1 MVYEK
6 MIVYIIGPG
15 GAGKT
20 TTGRLVAELLGW
32 TAIDLDQAFCQYIMN
47 IRQFIKQF
55 GYEKYVIRNSLLL
68 NELLVE
74 RTGLKSVFILSSGFL
89 STDICQETILKN
101 RKTVNR
107 TGVTIL
113 LMPSTDYET
122 SLECII
128 FRQLTRGLKLNKET
142 EIRKFEQRFVD
153 YISMGEIKIF
163 SMDKPS
169 LIAKKIVKELQLL
182 LHI

>member
-1 MVYEK
+1 MK
-6 MIVYIIGPG
+6 NNCIYIIGPG

-32 TAIDLDQAFCQYIMN
+32 TAIDLDQVFCQYIMN
-47 IRQFIKQF
+47 IRHFIKKF

-68 NELLVE
+68 HELLVE
-74 RTGLKSVFILSSGFL
+74 RSGLKTIYILSSGFL

-101 RKTVNR
+101 RDIVNR
-107 TGVTIL
+107 TGLTIL
-113 LMPSTDYET
+113 LMPSADYEI
-122 SLECII
+122 SLECIM

-142 EIRKFEQRFVD
+142 EIRKFEQRFDD
-153 YISMGEIKIF
+153 YISMGEIRVF

-169 LIAKKIVKELQLL
+169 LIATKIVKQLQLL
-182 LHI
+182 LNI

>member
-1 MVYEK
+1 VYEK

-89 STDICQETILKN
+89 STDICQEILPRAGQRPRLRSPCLSK
-101 RKTVNR
+101 RLLFCVISR
-107 TGVTIL
+107 IIL
-113 LMPSTDYET
+113 MRVS
-122 SLECII
+122 
-128 FRQLTRGLKLNKET
+128 
-142 EIRKFEQRFVD
+142 
-153 YISMGEIKIF
+153 
-163 SMDKPS
+163 
-169 LIAKKIVKELQLL
+169 
-182 LHI
+182 